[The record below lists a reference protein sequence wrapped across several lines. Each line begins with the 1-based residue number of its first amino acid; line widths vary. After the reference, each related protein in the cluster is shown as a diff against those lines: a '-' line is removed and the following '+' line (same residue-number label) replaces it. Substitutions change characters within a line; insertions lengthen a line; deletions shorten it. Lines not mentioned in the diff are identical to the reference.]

1 MARIQA
7 SEGVKPNDRLL
18 GMGLGNV
25 IARFGAFFGLLILVI
40 FVSVTSKVFLTP
52 DNLSNIARQATVNA
66 LLSIGLLL
74 AIITAGIDLS
84 VGSVMALSMSAL
96 ALLAIRWGVNPFI
109 AILAC
114 LAVGLLVGWING
126 ILLT

>member
-7 SEGVKPNDRLL
+7 TDSVKPDARAFGTSL
-18 GMGLGNV
+18 GSFV
-25 IARFGAFFGLLILVI
+25 ARFGAFFGLLTLVI
-40 FVSVTSKVFLTP
+40 FLSLTSKVFLTQ

-66 LLSIGLLL
+66 LLSMGLLL

-84 VGSVMALSMSAL
+84 VGSVLALSMSAL